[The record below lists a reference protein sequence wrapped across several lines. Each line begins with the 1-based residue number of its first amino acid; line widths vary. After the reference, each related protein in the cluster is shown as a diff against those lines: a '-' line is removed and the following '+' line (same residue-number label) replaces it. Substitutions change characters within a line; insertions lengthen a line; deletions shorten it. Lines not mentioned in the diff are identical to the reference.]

1 MNESIDRDRD
11 GDSLKIYQ
19 GACQQLAARDAM
31 MGLVMR
37 QDTAANEA
45 NALAVVAAIFAR
57 FALCRKSGSAGDFTS

>member
-1 MNESIDRDRD
+1 MNLSIETEMEILSRYIR
-11 GDSLKIYQ
+11 GRVK
-19 GACQQLAARDAM
+19 GAQRDAM